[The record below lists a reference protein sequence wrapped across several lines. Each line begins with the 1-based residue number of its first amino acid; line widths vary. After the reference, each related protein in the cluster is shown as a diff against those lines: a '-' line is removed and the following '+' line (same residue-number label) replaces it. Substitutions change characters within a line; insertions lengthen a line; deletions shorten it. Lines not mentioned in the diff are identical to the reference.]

1 MISDADIEKAALACA
16 RESGMPDDEAVLLHD
31 AVRTTLEAVGYH
43 SWMPIDDDAKAA
55 PEILAWREDCGPF
68 LARWIAPCD
77 FLPDDELESENVSQ
91 DDWDETDWFYADFRH
106 GGRVTDGAPTH
117 YKLIDAPPT
126 C

>member
-1 MISDADIEKAALACA
+1 MITDADIEKAAKAIA
-16 RESGMPDDEAVLLHD
+16 RRVGDDDLWAGFVDD
-31 AVRTTLEAVGYH
+31 AKAALEAVGYH

-117 YKLIDAPPT
+117 YKLIDAPHT